1 MDDGMEESSLKA
13 VLKNAS
19 ALVSN
24 ALALTERF
32 VTRSFR
38 EESISL
44 ADVVDTWLLLRCCS
58 CSCGGGGHVGDGS

>member
-44 ADVVDTWLLLRCCS
+44 ADVVDTWLRC